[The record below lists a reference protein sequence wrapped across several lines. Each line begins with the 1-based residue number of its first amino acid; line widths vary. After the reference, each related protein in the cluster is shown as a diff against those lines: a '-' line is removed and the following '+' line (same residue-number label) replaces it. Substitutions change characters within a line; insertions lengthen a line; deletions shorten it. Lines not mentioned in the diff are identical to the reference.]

1 MGEGSERFPEC
12 GNREETD
19 DSKPARRCRRRN
31 ESTHLQLACPKY
43 YQQGA
48 NSMRSIC
55 VTLFSVLLSF
65 IVLAAAPTSPASA
78 QSFNCRYARTPDEVR
93 VCNSLHLRGEDERL
107 SEKYS
112 RLRNEVGGAERRRL
126 IREQRA
132 WLNQRRACG
141 SDHDCLARA
150 YRMRADELD
159 AGY

>member
-1 MGEGSERFPEC
+1 M
-12 GNREETD
+12 
-19 DSKPARRCRRRN
+19 
-31 ESTHLQLACPKY
+31 
-43 YQQGA
+43 
-48 NSMRSIC
+48 
-55 VTLFSVLLSF
+55 F
-65 IVLAAAPTSPASA
+65 IVLAVASSSPATA